1 MPVFFLLVL
10 LFLGLMSDIG
20 LAAQQPENRT
30 RLEEIRKR
38 IEQTSQTLAKQQQQ
52 EVSLLHDLAVINTSL
67 REIERRISALKAEQR
82 RGRKQIAKTQV
93 AIDQGTETLHQQ
105 QKRLQKRLIA
115 LYKEGETGVL
125 KILFS
130 SNSPGELAQQYV
142 YLSRILAH
150 DKILMDDFRTSLAA
164 QQQRL
169 THLEALQQ
177 QQQQRLDAEQAER
190 EDARRARRLQAQVL
204 SKVRQD
210 QNRLQDELQNLKEK
224 AQRLTTLISQLQERK
239 TRVGK
244 SFSAQKGQLPWPVKG
259 ALLVGFGTQ
268 KNQHLGTLYES
279 HGIEIAAR
287 PGEKIYAVAAGK
299 VVYASWFKGYGNL
312 VILAHEGGYHS
323 LYAQA
328 GQVLKKTGDLVS
340 AHELLATAADQ
351 GLYFELRSHGAP
363 LNPLSWLEKR

>member
-1 MPVFFLLVL
+1 MFFLLVL

-130 SNSPGELAQQYV
+130 SNSPGEFAQQYV

-363 LNPLSWLEKR
+363 LNPLGWLEKR